1 MVSVASYYR
10 LESAQVSV
18 CTVPESSSFK
28 IYITYNICIH
38 HRVMQAE
45 FPDTYADL
53 WVYPHPPKK
62 NEVYYLC
69 QRMSPLYL
77 AAMKWSV
84 SLDKAIDHFSLDTVC
99 IKSVFPNMY
108 IGHCTVYTC
117 LIVCIRKLS
126 VK

>member
-1 MVSVASYYR
+1 
-10 LESAQVSV
+10 
-18 CTVPESSSFK
+18 
-28 IYITYNICIH
+28 
-38 HRVMQAE
+38 MQAE

-126 VK
+126 KLNKTVLYICKYRKYLIKGCPQYYYIFMSTF